1 MTFPLPALL
10 IQAVKTVP
18 DVWEHLSSAARSF
31 YLKQFG
37 SYPALRNDYWV
48 RIYDAVD
55 TYLNSD
61 RPITLYRN
69 SACNMASD
77 YFQEAAEMGYVDGGA
92 ELPLDA
98 KTQGLIDAR
107 IAEEIGHVNQLF
119 AGLRDNAIANYEDEA
134 QSRANGYADGLDS
147 IYNLGKLCAD
157 GNQMLTFTGDDGNES
172 CFDCQRLK
180 GERHR
185 ASWWVDNDLIPGP
198 GNDNY
203 ACNGYNCSHIL
214 VDDEG
219 NQFTV

>member
-1 MTFPLPALL
+1 MLADLL
-10 IQAVKTVP
+10 RGAVKAVP
-18 DVWEHLSSAARSF
+18 GVWVHLSSAARTL

-37 SYPALRNDYWV
+37 SYSALRSDYWT

-55 TYLNSD
+55 TYLNAD

-69 SACNMASD
+69 SARNLASD
-77 YFQEAAEMGYVDGGA
+77 YFQEAAEIGYQDGGA

-98 KTQGLIDAR
+98 KTQSYVDAR

-119 AGLRDNAIANYEDEA
+119 VGLRDNSIANYEGEA
-134 QSRANGYADGLDS
+134 QSRADGYADGLDA

-157 GNQMLTFTGDDGNES
+157 GNQMLTFTGDDGKES
-172 CFDCQRLK
+172 CPECQRMK
-180 GERHR
+180 DQRHR

-203 ACNGYNCSHIL
+203 SCNGYNCAHVL
-214 VDDEG
+214 VDDDG
-219 NQFTV
+219 NQFTE